1 MPVSSADVEAARRA
15 HEYGKFTLILYVL
28 GTVFF
33 VIYYAYIVVYFGSA
47 LSNPAYGYPQ
57 YPASGVGGL
66 LGVGL
71 VFFIVIVAIFAYSI
85 VKIRDAFMLMADKGS
100 LFGRPLML
108 VNIGAVCLAAGGVI
122 SIIGVFG
129 SLGLPLVLGFV
140 LLAVGAIAAE
150 WGIALGLWRLG
161 SIHNNAVLKIG
172 AILAVFCG
180 LAGILLVYLG
190 TDEIER
196 FLALRGQKMQK
207 RKDY

>member
-1 MPVSSADVEAARRA
+1 MEAVKRA

-33 VIYYAYIVVYFGSA
+33 VIYYAYILVYFGSA

-57 YPASGVGGL
+57 NPASGVGGL

-71 VFFIVIVAIFAYSI
+71 VFFIVLVAIFAYSI
-85 VKIRDAFMLMADKGS
+85 LKIRDSFMLLVSGKGS

-108 VNIGAVCLAAGGVI
+108 VNIGAVCLAAGGII

-129 SLGLPLVLGFV
+129 SLGFLFVLGLV

-190 TDEIER
+190 TDEIGR

-207 RKDY
+207 RQD